1 MSAFEELLPPLER
14 RRPLSASPLPIAHLG
29 PSLPFLFLAY
39 LARRAD
45 THLIRLLVM
54 PTAVTSALYFTY
66 HYKIEDHRYRI
77 FEFIRCESRQAT
89 ICGVQTY
96 APR

>member
-1 MSAFEELLPPLER
+1 MPSPER
-14 RRPLSASPLPIAHLG
+14 RQSLSASSLPIVLLG
-29 PSLPFLFLAY
+29 PSLPFLALAY

-45 THLIRLLVM
+45 THLIRLLLL

-77 FEFIRCESRQAT
+77 FEFCRCGSGKQRFA
-89 ICGVQTY
+89 
-96 APR
+96 